1 MKTIIKII
9 IWGIVLFLIV
19 FSALAVYISFF
30 GKKML
35 VGQLQDRLG
44 MPVELEEVT
53 LKLPLSVNLKKLE
66 LSDLAKVREIS
77 FTPIL
82 PALLSGRIVID
93 DLRLVEP
100 VIELVKNSDGSL
112 NFSLPH
118 QETESGFKV
127 IISGL
132 KVEEGRVSY
141 LDRSVSSA
149 GVKTILDHLN
159 LDISKTLFP
168 LNRINLKYRLS
179 CGVSDADDKKIGSLS
194 GQGWVNLINKSA
206 RANLLVDNLD
216 IAYFQPYYG
225 DLVSKKKLLS
235 ATLSLD
241 SQAEAEDNDLEIKSS
256 LLLSGLV
263 YESGDPADSDASGDA
278 SLDISSII
286 GNALDLFIDDSGR
299 LELNF
304 TLNTKLDSPRISV
317 DQLKKAIMA
326 AVLTNL
332 SGQSPERIIEK
343 FESIVDRF
351 KDFGGQMEDMF
362 KKRKD

>member
-100 VIELVKNSDGSL
+100 VIELIKNSDGSL
-112 NFSLPH
+112 NFSLPP
-118 QETESGFKV
+118 QETGSGFKV

-132 KVEEGRVSY
+132 EVEEGSLSY

-179 CGVSDADDKKIGSLS
+179 CGVSDANDKNIGSLS
-194 GQGWVNLINKSA
+194 GQGWVNFINKSA

-225 DLVSKKKLLS
+225 DLISKKELLS

-241 SQAEAEDNDLEIKSS
+241 SQAEAEDNDLEIKST
-256 LLLSGLV
+256 LLLSNLV
-263 YESGDPADSDASGDA
+263 YESGEAADDSDA

-286 GNALDLFIDDSGR
+286 GKTLDLFIDQSGR

-317 DQLKKAIMA
+317 DQLRKAIVA
-326 AVLTNL
+326 AALRNLT
-332 SGQSPERIIEK
+332 GQSPQRIIEK
-343 FESIVDRF
+343 FESIAERF
-351 KDFGGQMEDMF
+351 KDFGKQMEGVYKGEDSQQ
-362 KKRKD
+362 

>member
-1 MKTIIKII
+1 MKAIIKII
-9 IWGIVLFLIV
+9 IWGIVLFLIF
-19 FSALAVYISFF
+19 FSALWIYISFF
-30 GKKML
+30 GKEML
-35 VGQLQDRLG
+35 VGQLEDRLG

-66 LSDLAKVREIS
+66 LSGLAKVREIS

-82 PALLSGRIVID
+82 PALLSGRIIID

-100 VIELVKNSDGSL
+100 VIELIENSDGSL
-112 NFSLPH
+112 NFSLPP

-132 KVEEGRVSY
+132 KIEEGSVSY

-149 GVKTILDHLN
+149 GVKTTLDHLN

-179 CGVSDADDKKIGSLS
+179 CGVSDADDKNIGSLS

-225 DLVSKKKLLS
+225 DLISKKKLLS
-235 ATLSLD
+235 ASLSLD
-241 SQAEAEDNDLEIKSS
+241 SQAEAEDNDLEIKST
-256 LLLSGLV
+256 LLLSDLV
-263 YESGDPADSDASGDA
+263 YESEDPADSQASGDA
-278 SLDISSII
+278 SLDFSSII
-286 GNALDLFIDDSGR
+286 GNTLDLFINDSGK

-304 TLNTKLDSPRISV
+304 TFNTKLDSPQISV
-317 DQLKKAIMA
+317 DQLRKAIVA
-326 AVLTNL
+326 AVLKNL
-332 SGQSPERIIEK
+332 SGQSPQRIIEK
-343 FESIVDRF
+343 FESIADRF

-362 KKRKD
+362 KKGKD